1 MSNPKTN
8 INTWFPKESSTLS
21 SEEIVDSVCSNIY
34 EPENAAARED
44 VLKSPGFLREI
55 MLLIDLDTELTM
67 NGILGFLENSSGRY
81 LLETIQALQH
91 IGASEDAEIL
101 EQIYQQLET
110 TPAQRIKSPGLHD
123 ISSFQD
129 RYILNA
135 EVLDGILRLSEA
147 LYLNTPDRNI
157 FDNLVGY
164 LSANRDLLDEELKKY
179 SW

>member
-1 MSNPKTN
+1 MSNPNKN
-8 INTWFPKESSTLS
+8 LNKWFPKDSTTLS
-21 SEEIVDSVCSNIY
+21 AEEIVDSVCSNIY
-34 EPENAAARED
+34 EPEYAATREA

-67 NGILGFLENSSGRY
+67 NGILGFLENSSGQY

-91 IGASEDAEIL
+91 IGAAEDAEIL
-101 EQIYQQLET
+101 EQIKQQLDT
-110 TPAQRIKSPGLHD
+110 TPAQRKASPSLYE

-129 RYILNA
+129 RYTLNA
-135 EVLDGILRLSEA
+135 EVLDGILHKAEG

-164 LSANRDLLDEELKKY
+164 LSANRHLLDEELKNY